1 MKIIAAFCLMIL
13 PLAGFA
19 QKKTGRLEMLDP
31 YAFQTKLIHML
42 GTLVDLRTPQEY
54 EQGTIKGARNIEWD
68 SEVFKEQAKKIP
80 TYKPVFLFCQGG
92 YRSGEAAK
100 WFLEHEF
107 SSVIILE
114 NGYDAWKSYG
124 FPTTEK
130 QEIEKEAPGSYDP
143 EK

>member
-13 PLAGFA
+13 HLAGFA

-68 SEVFKEQAKKIP
+68 SD
-80 TYKPVFLFCQGG
+80 LFFFIC
-92 YRSGEAAK
+92 
-100 WFLEHEF
+100 
-107 SSVIILE
+107 I
-114 NGYDAWKSYG
+114 
-124 FPTTEK
+124 
-130 QEIEKEAPGSYDP
+130 
-143 EK
+143 